1 MKTTMKTTM
10 LITVLAL
17 FATPVAAQSAFDGT
31 WVLEVNSVQP
41 SERPTV
47 LLLQNDSYVCQS
59 CTPLQTVKVD
69 GRFHSITND
78 PYADAMSVRVID
90 ARTVARQYRRGE
102 VVVAES
108 TDTISADGQQRE
120 YAFTDR
126 TSANGTPVTG
136 RTISR
141 RVSDGPAGAHALS
154 GGWQVVRYEDISD
167 NALALSLR
175 VDGET
180 LHMTSPLGERSAA
193 RFNGPSVPVEGDS
206 SGLTVAVI
214 RADPSTIVQIG
225 KRNGQVV
232 DVSTMSVAAD
242 GRTLDIVTQDAET
255 GDTAIYRARK
265 S

>member
-1 MKTTMKTTM
+1 MKTTMKTAM
-10 LITVLAL
+10 LFTAFAL
-17 FATPVAAQSAFDGT
+17 LATPVAAQNALDGT
-31 WVLEVNSVQP
+31 WVLEMDSVQP
-41 SERPTV
+41 SDRPAV

-59 CTPLQTVKVD
+59 CTPVQTLKTD
-69 GRFHSITND
+69 GQFHPITND
-78 PYADAMSVRVID
+78 PYSDAMSVRVID
-90 ARTVARQYRRGE
+90 ARTVARQYRQGE

-126 TSANGTPVTG
+126 SNANGTPVTG

-141 RVSDGPAGAHALS
+141 RVADGPAGAHALS
-154 GGWQVVRYEDISD
+154 GGWQVIRYEGFSD
-167 NALALSLR
+167 EVLRISLR
-175 VDGET
+175 VDGDT

-232 DVSTMSVAAD
+232 DVTTMSVAPD
-242 GRTLDIVTQDAET
+242 GRTLDIVSQDAET
-255 GDTAIYRARK
+255 GATMSYRARK